1 MMRVFLLPLTLG
13 VVLAGCQ
20 REPAAPTPTPSVAAP
35 SPTPS
40 AAPSPPSDLSAYVGE
55 YPTEPKGA
63 APSFLRQ
70 PQVREA
76 VAAVVPDKQVRDLV
90 LGSDVTATPIAL
102 VEGKLVAFGC
112 EPHNCG
118 PHNWAV
124 AIRPDGSDA
133 AVCLYDQDR
142 RVARWYPEKAGPAPV
157 NGCPSGE

>member
-1 MMRVFLLPLTLG
+1 ML
-13 VVLAGCQ
+13 VVGAG
-20 REPAAPTPTPSVAAP
+20 PAGRVAAVTLARAGIETLVVEKRP
-35 SPTPS
+35 DRSQLPRAT
-40 AAPSPPSDLSAYVGE
+40 
-55 YPTEPKGA
+55 GA
-63 APSFLRQ
+63 STSTMELMRAWGLE

-76 VAAVVPDKQVRDLV
+76 VAAVVPDKAVRALV

-124 AIRPDGSDA
+124 AIRPDGTGA